1 MRGGRSITVRAV
13 VAAVAAIVAV
23 AALAGCEAGTDVS
36 AAGLSAGTTSS
47 TPTPT
52 SSATTTTTAPPTHAA
67 QPYPFGEPQAHA
79 PAIAGGKAP
88 VIRHIDTG
96 GKKYVFITIDDD
108 AVREPQ
114 ALDLIKNSDAR
125 PTLFLNDHYVKGH
138 EDYFKQLQDKDDL
151 VIGNHTVNHPDL
163 SKMSYAAQR
172 KEICEESDAFAT
184 AFGHRPTLFRPPFG
198 SFNADTQRAAAD
210 CGLKALV
217 LWTAAVN
224 DGVVQ
229 FQGGKQLKAGDIVLM
244 HFRKTFV
251 QDYTAFIN
259 RAKQDGLTPVPL
271 SDWLA

>member
-1 MRGGRSITVRAV
+1 VRV
-13 VAAVAAIVAV
+13 GLAAVAAIVTV
-23 AALAGCEAGTDVS
+23 CLLAGCEAGTDRS
-36 AAGLSAGTTSS
+36 IADMTPGTTSS

-52 SSATTTTTAPPTHAA
+52 SSSATTTTTTLPPAA
-67 QPYPFGEPQAHA
+67 QPYPFGTEQAKA
-79 PAIAGGKAP
+79 PATVAGKAP
-88 VIRHIDTG
+88 VVRHIDTG
-96 GKKYVFITIDDD
+96 GKPYVFITIDDG
-108 AVREPQ
+108 AVQDPH
-114 ALDLIKNSDAR
+114 ALDLIKQSGAR
-125 PTLFLNDHYVKGH
+125 PTLFLNEHYVKGH

-172 KEICEESDAFAT
+172 KEICDDSDAFVK

-198 SFNADTQRAAAD
+198 SFNGETARAAAD

-217 LWTAAVN
+217 MWTAAVN

-229 FQGGKQLKAGDIVLM
+229 FQGGNKLKAGDIVLM

-251 QDYTAFIN
+251 QDYTAFVN

-271 SDWLA
+271 PDWLA